1 MKDTTNIDNLECVN
15 CGGAHSEL
23 LKDSRQLVMDQ
34 QSMSS
39 KEHCSSTPAGQG
51 GCGKKKRRR
60 RRRKSRRKSKRKSK
74 NKRKSR
80 RKSKNKRKK
89 RKTKRNRRK

>member
-1 MKDTTNIDNLECVN
+1 MKDTTNMDNLECVN

-23 LKDSRQLVMDQ
+23 LKNSRQLLMDQ
-34 QSMSS
+34 NSASS
-39 KEHCSSTPAGQG
+39 LEHCSSTPAGQG

-60 RRRKSRRKSKRKSK
+60 RRRKSRRKSKNKRKS
-74 NKRKSR
+74 KRKSR
-80 RKSKNKRKK
+80 RKSKSKRKK